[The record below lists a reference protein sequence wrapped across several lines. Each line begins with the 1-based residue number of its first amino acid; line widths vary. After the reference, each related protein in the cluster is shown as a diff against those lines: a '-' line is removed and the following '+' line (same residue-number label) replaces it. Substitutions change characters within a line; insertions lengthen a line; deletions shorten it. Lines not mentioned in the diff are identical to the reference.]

1 MMDMR
6 GISGYGISSVKFL
19 CFSANMGAVR
29 TTLTGRSA
37 PVNFPG
43 GMALISVIVYPLYN
57 GFNKMESLIISY
69 KQLRPVDALN
79 PGVTRNKPVRVLL

>member
-57 GFNKMESLIISY
+57 GLTVRLIISH
-69 KQLRPVDALN
+69 KESRPVDEL
-79 PGVTRNKPVRVLL
+79 